1 MTNIEKLKALIIE
14 NKAISI
20 DIAKGADSSNNSSI
34 VILSGY
40 ADYIAAT
47 VEEVET
53 AIRQVYKYDILGAE
67 ILKEIRRVFDF
78 AKTYNYG
85 NFWKTEQAKKE
96 YIF

>member
-40 ADYIAAT
+40 ADYIAAS
-47 VEEVET
+47 VEEVKT
-53 AIRQVYKYDILGAE
+53 AIMEVYRYDILNAE
-67 ILKEIRRVFDF
+67 IQKEIERVFDF
-78 AKTYNYG
+78 ANVYNYG

>member
-1 MTNIEKLKALIIE
+1 MTNIEKLKALIIK

-34 VILSGY
+34 TIVSGY

-53 AIRQVYKYDILGAE
+53 AIMEVYKYDLLNAE
-67 ILKEIRRVFDF
+67 IIKEIERVFDF
-78 AKTYNYG
+78 AKVYNYG
-85 NFWKTEQAKKE
+85 NFWKTEQAQKE